1 MKQTQFTNKT
11 FYWIIIVI
19 IGVLMLWNIYA
30 FLITTLTALL
40 PLAIQALLLI
50 LIITKNQYAKIGIK
64 LWALVFLTIASALQF
79 GGKLLQ
85 DLAENFTNVNASH
98 YITTGITMTIG
109 ILIVVFLNKTVKV
122 IEVK

>member
-30 FLITTLTALL
+30 SLITTLTALL

-64 LWALVFLTIASALQF
+64 LWALIFLTIASALQF

-85 DLAENFTNVNASH
+85 DLAENFTNVNVSH

-109 ILIVVFLNKTVKV
+109 ILIVVFINKTVKV